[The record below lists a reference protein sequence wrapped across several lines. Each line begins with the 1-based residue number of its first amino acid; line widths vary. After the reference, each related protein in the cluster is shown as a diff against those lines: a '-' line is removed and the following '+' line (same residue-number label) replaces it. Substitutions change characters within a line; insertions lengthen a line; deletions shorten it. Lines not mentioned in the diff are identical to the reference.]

1 MQSCHNFSI
10 CQISPQLKYNV
21 LSLKRSDQFL
31 LIVDLACSPRTSN
44 TALMHACTSIEL
56 KTLYENKR
64 TLQRTMRYVI
74 ITNNGRLPHTS
85 LLQHEFR
92 VLIRQERRYNLLR
105 MQNATSI
112 SIMIGPVNGGLACPV
127 IRLIIGVRAI
137 KIRGERNYFVRHRQ
151 KLPKF
156 LCLKICN
163 FLADMRRAVVNED
176 ESWQVRVCVRVFNIP
191 SQTRTSVV

>member
-1 MQSCHNFSI
+1 
-10 CQISPQLKYNV
+10 
-21 LSLKRSDQFL
+21 
-31 LIVDLACSPRTSN
+31 
-44 TALMHACTSIEL
+44 
-56 KTLYENKR
+56 
-64 TLQRTMRYVI
+64 MRYVI

-191 SQTRTSVV
+191 SQTRTSVVWELIGGVDWTLIKISKQFKVDHYVAKNASELTRVGG